1 MPGESNNTFFTQ
13 FGKYLS
19 PQTTSTN
26 TTIPFNEHPQFS
38 ILVDILSRKDNHH
51 AILQVDFAPKMYVA
65 FFEAFL
71 QHLNTENIPE
81 LLRGTNLVLL
91 DIFSSTFSPAKQKSI
106 VSDFEKLRD
115 YLDKQNKLLLIALTR
130 DEILNGKE
138 DDFLRVQFESLL
150 AHPRCR
156 FMVMSK
162 TKDNISDNDHF
173 FTVKISGP
181 TETDILTLLNQ
192 QRTELES
199 YHHVIIPD
207 DILPYAYG
215 LAERY
220 LSTNNT
226 LEKTLLL
233 LDSSSA
239 RASTM
244 ERMDNDS
251 QIKPVLTINTLTTV
265 LTNWTQIPASHLQ
278 LNKFK
283 LSEFKLGMQQR
294 IFGQETAINII
305 GHELQQAQAR
315 LQQKYAPFC
324 SFLFAGPIRSGKET
338 TALALVDQLFKQLN
352 VLYYIQTATPS
363 LNSLA
368 DIKVQRCLDKQYLSL
383 KDVIRQTPYAVFIV
397 ENIEH
402 ATTVVLDGLHE
413 ILTTG
418 YLHDISGAQYNFR
431 QSIFILTTALGSQNL
446 FDIAKSLT
454 PEIEDENVD
463 LMQLV
468 MNEKKH
474 SSRKEGRDPS
484 TQEMIEA
491 IMPDIIS
498 HFPIS
503 FCQQL
508 HIVPFL
514 PLNHLAIEKILRL
527 KLKALGKQL
536 DTRYG
541 IEFAY
546 APEIVRFLAND
557 ILNKQEE
564 EHQIIDTDT
573 TIKQLYFT
581 VEQSI
586 VSQADNKNRSNQLF
600 LQLNETGQMLRCDW
614 LGSFDHSTMIA
625 RNR

>member
-13 FGKYLS
+13 YGKYLS
-19 PQTTSTN
+19 PQIANAN
-26 TTIPFNEHPQFS
+26 TTIPFKDHAQFS
-38 ILVDILSRKDNHH
+38 MLVDILGRKDNHH
-51 AILQVDFAPKMYVA
+51 AILHTDFAPKMYAA

-71 QHLNTENIPE
+71 QHLNSENIPE
-81 LLRGTNLVLL
+81 LLRSTNLILL
-91 DIFSSTFSPAKQKSI
+91 DIYSSTFSAAKQKSI
-106 VSDFEKLRD
+106 ISDFEKLRD
-115 YLDKQNKLLLIALTR
+115 YLDKHNKLLLIALTR
-130 DEILNGKE
+130 NEILNNKE
-138 DDFLRVQFESLL
+138 DDFLHVQFESLL

-162 TKDNISDNDHF
+162 SDDISDNDNF
-173 FTVKISGP
+173 SVVKISGP
-181 TETDILTLLNQ
+181 TETDILTLLKQ

-207 DILPYAYG
+207 DILPYAYS
-215 LAERY
+215 LTERF
-220 LSTNNT
+220 LSTSHT

-244 ERMDNDS
+244 ESIDKDS
-251 QIKPVLTINTLTTV
+251 QIKPVLTINTLTSV
-265 LTNWTQIPASHLQ
+265 LAGWTQIPATHLQ

-305 GHELQQAQAR
+305 GHELQQSQAR
-315 LQQKYAPFC
+315 LQQKFSPFC
-324 SFLFAGPIRSGKET
+324 SLLLAGPIRSGKET
-338 TALALVDQLFKQLN
+338 MALALVDQLFKQLN
-352 VLYYIQTATPS
+352 VLYYIQTASPS
-363 LNSLA
+363 LNSIA
-368 DIKVQRCLDKQYLSL
+368 DIKVQRCLDKQYMSL
-383 KDVIRQTPYAVFIV
+383 KEVIRQTPYAVIMI
-397 ENIEH
+397 ENVEH
-402 ATTVVLDGLHE
+402 ASAAVLDGLHE

-418 YLHDISGAQYNFR
+418 YLHDTTGTQYNFR
-431 QSIFILTTALGSQNL
+431 QSIFILTTTLGSQRL
-446 FDIAKSLT
+446 CDISKSLT
-454 PEIEDENVD
+454 PEMEEESVD

-474 SSRKEGRDPS
+474 STRKEGRDPS
-484 TQEMIEA
+484 PHEMIEA
-491 IMPDIIS
+491 IMPDIMS

-503 FCQQL
+503 FCQHL

-514 PLNHLAIEKILRL
+514 PLNHLAIEKIIRL
-527 KLKALGKQL
+527 KLKTLGKQL
-536 DTRYG
+536 DTNYG

-557 ILNKQEE
+557 ILHKQEE
-564 EHQIIDTDT
+564 DHQVIDTDT

-581 VEQSI
+581 VEQAI
-586 VSQADNKNRSNQLF
+586 VSQAENKNRPNQLF

-614 LGSFDHSTMIA
+614 LGSFDSTSMVA